1 VSLTDLNEKL
11 RILSD
16 AAKYDASCAS
26 SESTRAGTAAGL
38 GALNGAGICH
48 SFTPD
53 GRCVSLLK
61 ILLTNYCVYDCV
73 YCVNRV
79 SSDLPRVHLSPEE
92 IVTLTLSFYRR
103 NYIEG
108 LFLSSGIYRS
118 PDDTMEDLIRVA
130 RLLRRDHGFHGYI
143 HLKVIP
149 GSSPDLLAEA
159 GRWADR
165 VSANIELPTEAGLQ
179 RLAPNKG
186 RQTIEAAM
194 GQIQTAVWQARSDAQ
209 TGRPPAYAPAGQTTQ
224 MIVGATADTDASIL
238 TTASSLYARYSL
250 RRVYYSGFS
259 PYPLADFRL
268 PVQPPSLLREHRL
281 YQADWLMRHYGFA
294 ADELTTVEDPN
305 LSLERDPKLAWAL
318 RHRDRFP
325 VDLNHADREW
335 LLRVPGLGYK
345 NVSRILQVRR
355 YHRLTTDDLKR
366 LHVPMRRILPFII
379 TADRAGAGKD
389 LDRSGLM
396 ERLTPPRQL
405 SLFEASAGARSGQV

>member
-1 VSLTDLNEKL
+1 MSLSDLNEKL

-26 SESTRAGTAAGL
+26 SESTRTGTASGL

-61 ILLTNYCVYDCV
+61 ILLTNYCAYDCV

-79 SSDLPRVHLSPEE
+79 SSDLPRARFSPEE

-130 RLLRRDHGFHGYI
+130 RLLRHEHGFHGYI

-149 GSSPDLLAEA
+149 GASPDLLAEA

-165 VSANIELPTEAGLQ
+165 VSANIELPTETGLR
-179 RLAPNKG
+179 RLAPDKG

-194 GQIQTAVWQARSDAQ
+194 EQIQTAVREARSDAQ
-209 TGRPPAYAPAGQTTQ
+209 TGRPAAYAPAGQTTQ

-238 TTASSLYARYSL
+238 STASGLYARYSL
-250 RRVYYSGFS
+250 RRVYYSSFS
-259 PYPLADFRL
+259 PYPQADPRL
-268 PVQPPSLLREHRL
+268 PVQPPLLLREHRL

-294 ADELTTVEDPN
+294 AHELTTIGDPN

-325 VDLNHADREW
+325 LDINRADREW

-345 NVSRILQVRR
+345 NVARILAIRR

-366 LHVPMRRILPFII
+366 LHVPLRRILPFILA
-379 TADRAGAGKD
+379 ADRTDAEKS
-389 LDRSGLM
+389 LDRHDLM
-396 ERLTPPRQL
+396 ERLTAPRQL
-405 SLFEASAGARSGQV
+405 SLFEASAAARSGQV